1 MSTLITVSD
10 ADELAIEELL
20 TTTAEL
26 LLELTALLDELEL
39 LEETLELDKL
49 LATLDEELLLTTAVE
64 LLVTGG
70 VLEPPPPPPQ
80 AESSRPNVK
89 VEYNLILRMLMLTP
103 LFLFRDDVVNYTI
116 SFIRLY
122 TSCFRGSVRIYLCGL
137 ISGLFFLGKKK
148 PHCCGF
154 LVFWS
159 GIELAFHLLK
169 LFTLCFFYVLEN
181 KEH

>member
-10 ADELAIEELL
+10 ADELATEELL

-39 LEETLELDKL
+39 LEILEL
-49 LATLDEELLLTTAVE
+49 ATTLDDELLLTTAVE

-70 VLEPPPPPPQ
+70 VLESPPPPQ

-103 LFLFRDDVVNYTI
+103 LFLFRGDVVNYTI
-116 SFIRLY
+116 SRVCLY
-122 TSCFRGSVRIYLCGL
+122 SFCLRGSVRIYLC
-137 ISGLFFLGKKK
+137 
-148 PHCCGF
+148 
-154 LVFWS
+154 
-159 GIELAFHLLK
+159 
-169 LFTLCFFYVLEN
+169 
-181 KEH
+181 